1 MHPTDCHKALFWA
14 PFYIYHPAQKI
25 EKSWDYLTETIVV
38 VLPTCDSDHGT
49 PRVGGRATMVEG
61 IVPRLTLI
69 GPHVSID
76 SLALAAFLIFLA
88 AVLGEIHMVSL

>member
-1 MHPTDCHKALFWA
+1 M
-14 PFYIYHPAQKI
+14 
-25 EKSWDYLTETIVV
+25 
-38 VLPTCDSDHGT
+38 
-49 PRVGGRATMVEG
+49 GGRATMVEG

-88 AVLGEIHMVSL
+88 AVLGEIHMVSS